1 MSISVETIKKLRD
14 QTGAGMMDAK
24 KALTESDGDFEKAV
38 DALRKRGAASAAKR
52 AEREAKAGVVGSY
65 IHSDRIGVIVEVNC
79 ETDFV
84 ARTQDFKTFARDIA
98 MHIAAMSPDYADPES
113 VPQEVVK
120 KEREIYAAEVGD
132 KPADIREK
140 IIEGKLEKFY
150 DAVCLSRQAYVKDP
164 EKSVGELTTELAAK
178 VGENVRIGR
187 FARIELGVE

>member
-1 MSISVETIKKLRD
+1 
-14 QTGAGMMDAK
+14 
-24 KALTESDGDFEKAV
+24 
-38 DALRKRGAASAAKR
+38 
-52 AEREAKAGVVGSY
+52 VVGSY